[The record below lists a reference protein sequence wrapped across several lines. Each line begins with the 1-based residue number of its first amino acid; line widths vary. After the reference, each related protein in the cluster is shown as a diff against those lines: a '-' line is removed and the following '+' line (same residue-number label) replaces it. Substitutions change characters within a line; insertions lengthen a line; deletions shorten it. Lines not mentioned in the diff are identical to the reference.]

1 MYLLMTLRGNK
12 YDMALERFLSSAPRY
27 RLAVLGVNSPSGDD
41 HRVLNMGR
49 ELAKTIPAFDRH
61 NELAFQF
68 SVQEAVNRIVREHT
82 ISEPNLGDVVLVENL
97 GILFEP
103 ELHIDVPE
111 LLRRVSR
118 NTLVVLLWQG
128 EITKD
133 KLYFLRSSSSYC
145 ISQSE
150 INYILL

>member
-1 MYLLMTLRGNK
+1 
-12 YDMALERFLSSAPRY
+12 
-27 RLAVLGVNSPSGDD
+27 
-41 HRVLNMGR
+41 MGR
-49 ELAKTIPAFDRH
+49 ELARVIPEFDRH

-68 SVQEAVNRIVREHT
+68 SVQEAVNRIVRDHT
-82 ISEPNLGDVVLVENL
+82 ISEPNLGDVVIIENP

-118 NTLVVLLWQG
+118 NTLVILLWEG

-133 KLYFLRSSSSYC
+133 KLYFLRSSSGYY

>member
-1 MYLLMTLRGNK
+1 M
-12 YDMALERFLSSAPRY
+12 
-27 RLAVLGVNSPSGDD
+27 AVLGVSSPSGDD
-41 HRVLNMGR
+41 RVLNMGR
-49 ELAKTIPAFDRH
+49 ELAKVIPAFDRH

-68 SVQEAVNRIVREHT
+68 SVQEAVNQIVRQHT
-82 ISEPNLGDVVLVENL
+82 FSEPNLGDILIIENP

-111 LLRRVSR
+111 LFRRISR

-133 KLYFLRSSSSYC
+133 KLYFLRSSSGYC

>member
-1 MYLLMTLRGNK
+1 MMTLCGNQ
-12 YDMALERFLSSAPRY
+12 YDLTLERFLSSAPRY
-27 RLAVLGVNSPSGDD
+27 RMAVLGVSSPSGDD
-41 HRVLNMGR
+41 RVLNMGR
-49 ELAKTIPAFDRH
+49 ELAKAIPAFDRH

-68 SVQEAVNRIVREHT
+68 SVQEAVNRIIREHT
-82 ISEPNLGDVVLVENL
+82 FVKPTLGDVVVIENP

-103 ELHIDVPE
+103 ELYIDVPE

-118 NTLVVLLWQG
+118 NTLVILLWPG

-133 KLYFLRSSSSYC
+133 KLYFLRSSSGYS